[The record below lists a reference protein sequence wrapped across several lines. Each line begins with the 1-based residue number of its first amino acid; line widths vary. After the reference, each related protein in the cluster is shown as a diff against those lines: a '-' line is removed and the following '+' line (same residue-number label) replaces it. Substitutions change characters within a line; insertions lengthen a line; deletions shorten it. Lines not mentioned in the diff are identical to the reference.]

1 MAARNRTEPRRTT
14 YGDVFVEPEFRTVVV
29 GNLLMLLAETLRPL
43 ALSVLVFDATDSPLL
58 SAVTFGAGF
67 VPQAIGG
74 STLTA
79 LADRLRP
86 RRLLVAYDLL
96 QTAVT
101 GVLAALRLPVWAVLV
116 LVATAGIFAPLRS
129 ATTGA
134 LLPEVLAGDR
144 YVLGRSIVQTVSST
158 VQIGGYAVGGALVAV
173 LSPQVA
179 LLLAACSYL
188 VAAAIW
194 RSGLRERAAR
204 TPGLALGATVRET
217 WRTNVGLLRGDRRLR
232 GLLPA
237 MWLPVAAVAGAE
249 ATLVAYAAR
258 SGLPEGSA
266 GYLLA
271 ALPVGMVLD
280 DVAVARVFRPAT
292 RARLAPPLGLIK
304 GVPLLAFAA
313 RPGLVPAM
321 ALLCVVGICVAYS
334 LPLQAAFAE
343 LVPENLRGRG
353 FGLFSSGLMTAQGLG
368 TAAIGALAS
377 AFGPTAA
384 ITAAGGLAA
393 TAVVLLRRSFT
404 TARLLQPDP

>member
-1 MAARNRTEPRRTT
+1 MAARNRTEPGRTT

-43 ALSVLVFDATDSPLL
+43 ALSVLVLDVTDSALL

-86 RRLLVAYDLL
+86 RRLLVAYDLM

-101 GVLAALRLPVWAVLV
+101 GVLAAVWLPVWAVLV
-116 LVATAGIFAPLRS
+116 LVAVAGTFAPLRS

-134 LLPEVLAGDR
+134 LLPEILGGDR

-158 VQIGGYAVGGALVAV
+158 VQIAGYAVGDVLVAF
-173 LSPQVA
+173 LSPRVA

-194 RSGLRERAAR
+194 RLGLRERAVR
-204 TPGLALGATVRET
+204 TPGLALRATVTET
-217 WRTNVGLLRGDRRLR
+217 WRTNVGLLRCDRRLR

-258 SGLPEGSA
+258 AGLPEGSA

-271 ALPVGMVLD
+271 ALPVGMVLG
-280 DVAVARVFRPAT
+280 DVVIARVFRPAT
-292 RARLAPPLGLIK
+292 RARLAFPLGLLK

-313 RPGLVPAM
+313 RPGLVTAM
-321 ALLCVVGICVAYS
+321 ALLCVVGTCVAYS

-343 LVPENLRGRG
+343 LVPEDLRGRG

-377 AFGPTAA
+377 AFGPAAA

-393 TAVVLLRRSFT
+393 TVVILLRRSFT
-404 TARLLQPDP
+404 VARLLQPGR